1 MDNFQR
7 HRAGLHSVIVMT
19 KIRVDAGTLR
29 RLGSDLVGLAGQLD
43 ADASSLG
50 DRVGDPLI
58 AMALADVQ
66 HDWSKKRRVITGYL
80 TDAGNAAKQAADAYR
95 QADAAITR
103 AATPGG
109 SR

>member
-1 MDNFQR
+1 
-7 HRAGLHSVIVMT
+7 MT
-19 KIRVDAGTLR
+19 KIRVDAVTLR
-29 RLGSDLVGLAGQLD
+29 RLGADLVGLGGRLD
-43 ADASSLG
+43 ADAKSLA

-66 HDWSKKRRVITGYL
+66 HDWSKKRKAITGYL
-80 TDAGNAAKQAADAYR
+80 TDAGNAAKQAADAYS
-95 QADAAITR
+95 QADSAISR